1 MIYFYLGRESLL
13 NKLVDNFGYPS
24 IFFSNFIGAQ
34 SSVGFEV
41 FNSKDCKS
49 GEYSVADW
57 KTIPPLSREQIIH
70 FSEVE
75 QIYLKMADRLGIIQP
90 YQQRK
95 DEYIKHLRFWLW
107 KLEKYKF
114 DFAIFENIP
123 HEGYNFIIYS
133 IFKTRDI
140 RVLSFY
146 QLPIRPNK
154 TYLLQAVFD
163 IFDHGSEIKNI
174 LNSNLDEGCYSLTDE
189 QKDKF
194 KGYLDIINYQPN
206 EIQSFT
212 RENKNVG
219 PNFTKLKKIVY
230 LTVKKMDNL
239 RRRSNSDIRR
249 LISIYLGL
257 EPYFFSR
264 KKYLQ
269 YYNRKS
275 VTPDLSKPY
284 IYFLLHYQPELSTS
298 PLGGVFVDQIL
309 ACEIIA
315 YVANTIGISVYIKEH
330 PRISKAHGTRAFNMY
345 DRLIEYDNVKIINN
359 EINTYSLIDQSECV
373 ATITG
378 SSGLEALLRKK
389 PVLMFGNR
397 FYEAFSGV
405 FTVSSVGEATKALND
420 IVNNKINIK
429 DSDIYKFLY
438 ALDKVTIQAFNSE
451 KDKDIATV
459 SLDQSDTNKI
469 DMIRRYFY

>member
-163 IFDHGSEIKNI
+163 IFDHGSEI
-174 LNSNLDEGCYSLTDE
+174 Y
-189 QKDKF
+189 
-194 KGYLDIINYQPN
+194 
-206 EIQSFT
+206 
-212 RENKNVG
+212 
-219 PNFTKLKKIVY
+219 
-230 LTVKKMDNL
+230 
-239 RRRSNSDIRR
+239 
-249 LISIYLGL
+249 
-257 EPYFFSR
+257 
-264 KKYLQ
+264 
-269 YYNRKS
+269 
-275 VTPDLSKPY
+275 
-284 IYFLLHYQPELSTS
+284 
-298 PLGGVFVDQIL
+298 
-309 ACEIIA
+309 
-315 YVANTIGISVYIKEH
+315 
-330 PRISKAHGTRAFNMY
+330 
-345 DRLIEYDNVKIINN
+345 
-359 EINTYSLIDQSECV
+359 
-373 ATITG
+373 
-378 SSGLEALLRKK
+378 
-389 PVLMFGNR
+389 
-397 FYEAFSGV
+397 
-405 FTVSSVGEATKALND
+405 
-420 IVNNKINIK
+420 
-429 DSDIYKFLY
+429 
-438 ALDKVTIQAFNSE
+438 
-451 KDKDIATV
+451 
-459 SLDQSDTNKI
+459 
-469 DMIRRYFY
+469 